1 MAINKVILIGHVGAE
16 PDVKVFEGGAMV
28 ATVRLA
34 TTEKGYTLQNGT
46 QVPDRT
52 DWHTL
57 VFRGKLPQVVQ
68 QYVHKGDKLYVEGK
82 LRVRTYEDNKQIKH
96 TIVEVFVDNMEMLT
110 SKPQQAVQQ
119 QPAQQAYFP
128 PQQPVGQ
135 PQQPAQ
141 QQAYY
146 QPQQAMQPQRVAP
159 QQVAPQPAAV
169 QTPYPPFPADNGGLP
184 F

>member
-16 PDVKVFEGGAMV
+16 PDVKVFDGGAMV

-82 LRVRTYEDNKQIKH
+82 LRVRTYEDNKQVKH
-96 TIVEVFVDNMEMLT
+96 TAVEVFVDNMEMLS
-110 SKPQQAVQQ
+110 SKPQQAAAPQAPQGYQQAPQGYQQAPQQYYQQ
-119 QPAQQAYFP
+119 QHAP
-128 PQQPVGQ
+128 
-135 PQQPAQ
+135 QPA
-141 QQAYY
+141 
-146 QPQQAMQPQRVAP
+146 PSVAP
-159 QQVAPQPAAV
+159 QQVAPQPV
-169 QTPYPPFPADNGGLP
+169 QQQGYAPFPADNGGLP